1 MLCHAALISCTY
13 IAPTAI
19 AINPMDPTRW
29 AEPCCAARA
38 PSVETS
44 QLFAR
49 TSCKSNIVRL
59 DNKTLICQERPRNK
73 KSNKIIFYILSNHL
87 LYSIEDLLY
96 RRLFC
101 TDKPSAYSCT
111 LITRCPGQM
120 GCKQLCSDQQHSLT
134 TLFLQS
140 FATVYEGSSVSLANE
155 LTVVK
160 IRFKLS
166 RLCVES
172 MPPIS
177 AAISGRGGWLGLNTQ
192 IIQQ

>member
-1 MLCHAALISCTY
+1 MLCNAALISCTY

-29 AEPCCAARA
+29 AEPCCAARV

-59 DNKTLICQERPRNK
+59 DNKTSICQERPRNK
-73 KSNKIIFYILSNHL
+73 HHL
-87 LYSIEDLLY
+87 LYSIQNLLY
-96 RRLFC
+96 RRFFG
-101 TDKPSAYSCT
+101 TVKPSSYSCT

-120 GCKQLCSDQQHSLT
+120 GSKQLCSDQQRSLT

-140 FATVYEGSSVSLANE
+140 FATVFEGSSVSLTNE

-160 IRFKLS
+160 IRFNLS

-172 MPPIS
+172 TPPIS
-177 AAISGRGGWLGLNTQ
+177 AAISGRGGADWD
-192 IIQQ
+192 